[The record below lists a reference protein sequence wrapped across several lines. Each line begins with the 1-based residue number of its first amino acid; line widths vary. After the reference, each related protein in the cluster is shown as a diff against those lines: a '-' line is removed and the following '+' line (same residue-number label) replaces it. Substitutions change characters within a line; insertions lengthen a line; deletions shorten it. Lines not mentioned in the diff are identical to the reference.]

1 MKRLQK
7 DQRGLALVELLV
19 AIPIAALVVTAATG
33 AVFQVL
39 NSTRTNNYMIA
50 YREVQWAGY
59 WVNHDALQ
67 AQNVTD
73 TREGP
78 GDRGFPLTLT
88 WTDWSDD
95 EYRISYTLEDMPS
108 SDLKYLQ
115 RQVWVN
121 STPTATTT
129 IARYIYVDADPSKP
143 TNCVWDEDEKVLTFT
158 VKAQM
163 GQQIATRTYEIKPRP
178 LS

>member
-7 DQRGLALVELLV
+7 DQRGVTLVELLV
-19 AIPIAALVVTAATG
+19 AIPIAALVITAATG

-39 NSTRTNNYMIA
+39 NSTRANNYINA
-50 YREVQWAGY
+50 YSELQWAGY
-59 WVNHDALQ
+59 WVNHDAIQ
-67 AQNVTD
+67 AQNVTG
-73 TREGP
+73 TWEGP
-78 GDRGFPLTLT
+78 NDRGFPLTLT

-95 EYRISYTLEDMPS
+95 EYRVTYTLEDMPS
-108 SDLKYLQ
+108 GELKYLQ

-121 STPTATTT
+121 STPTATNTT
-129 IARYIYVDADPSKP
+129 GRYIYVDADPSKP
-143 TNCVWDEDEKVLTFT
+143 TNCVWDSDEKVLTFT